1 MQTNAFIKTILI
13 IWIGLSLSACTLNP
27 KRNQNDLGL
36 IFKKSISDN
45 SNLTNLNLKKHT
57 KDFKQTTPKH
67 GLFDDLVIFKGDDSK
82 RDDYYFEF
90 YIKEYDVNFDLFMYH
105 KFYRITEYNSIH
117 PGNEQSGKL
126 KKIKLFFPNYAFNNN
141 LKDFSEIEDYKLNS
155 IDLCLS
161 FENPEGKTIDIAF
174 SGIRNDIMAFS
185 KALNKDADK
194 VPQSFSFRLFIDNK
208 SEADTG
214 YYFYKTKMDKHSKE
228 FINDKSTRQHKD
240 EIFKL
245 INKKGINKLKKIV
258 DQFSTSTEMKKFI
271 TSKRFNKSKIKTN

>member
-1 MQTNAFIKTILI
+1 M
-13 IWIGLSLSACTLNP
+13 
-27 KRNQNDLGL
+27 KRN
-36 IFKKSISDN
+36 ISDN
-45 SNLTNLNLKKHT
+45 LNLTNLNLKDHT
-57 KDFKQTTPKH
+57 KKFKQTTPKH
-67 GLFDDLVIFKGDDSK
+67 ELFDDLVIFKGDDSK
-82 RDDYYFEF
+82 RNDYYFEF

-141 LKDFSEIEDYKLNS
+141 LKDFSEVEEYKLNS

-194 VPQSFSFRLFIDNK
+194 VPQSFSFIFFIDNK
-208 SEADTG
+208 SESDKG
-214 YYFYKTKMDKHSKE
+214 YYFYKTKIGKNSKE
-228 FINDKSTRQHKD
+228 FINDHSTRQHRD

-245 INKKGINKLKKIV
+245 INIKGINKLKKIV
-258 DQFSTSTEMKKFI
+258 DQFSTSTEIKKFI
-271 TSKRFNKSKIKTN
+271 TSKRFNQRKIKTN